1 MMDHEVH
8 VNQTIDRNTHSQ
20 CASIRALISE
30 QGDVRK
36 LVEELATAWI
46 DHKKQVVQRRVRSV
60 PAFFWKS
67 VISNQRL
74 SV

>member
-20 CASIRALISE
+20 CASISALISE

-36 LVEELATAWI
+36 LVEELANCLDQSQEASSTA
-46 DHKKQVVQRRVRSV
+46 QSEVSTNV
-60 PAFFWKS
+60 
-67 VISNQRL
+67 L
-74 SV
+74 L